1 MPDPNTQIDDN
12 NPPHNCST
20 LEAPR
25 ELDGSDRVDAP
36 LDSRMLEEH
45 TVNSVTYP
53 AMTWAQSLEW
63 LLAHGFDTVVWPT
76 MMSGGCVDSQ
86 SARSTLALLD
96 EHLNLDANPEGVLGL
111 LDGSSV
117 GPDLHGGVGIEGP
130 ELYVIET
137 GLNAL
142 EREVAWVYESTVP
155 MEEWHEFQQG
165 AEWYRQ
171 PGDEEPAE
179 HPWSHWP
186 HCALGV
192 RRGEPG

>member
-1 MPDPNTQIDDN
+1 
-12 NPPHNCST
+12 
-20 LEAPR
+20 
-25 ELDGSDRVDAP
+25 
-36 LDSRMLEEH
+36 
-45 TVNSVTYP
+45 
-53 AMTWAQSLEW
+53 MTWFQSLGW
-63 LLAHGFDTVVWPT
+63 LLAHGYGTLIYPT
-76 MMSGGCVDSQ
+76 EMVAGCVMSQ
-86 SARSTLALLD
+86 SARSTLALLT
-96 EHLNLDANPEGVLGL
+96 EYRNLHAEAG
-111 LDGSSV
+111 GSSGPPLQDPTV
-117 GPDLHGGVGIEGP
+117 APDLHGGLGVE

-192 RRGEPG
+192 RRGEPGSR